1 MSATHTITTEITAA
15 EQTQWAEPEVAFHER
30 PMSRTRRAYQRG
42 MVTAEYA
49 VGILAAIA
57 LALVLLKVFR
67 DNRIFTVLLQ
77 QVTQLIGQIGKSIK
91 P

>member
-1 MSATHTITTEITAA
+1 MNTTPVTEVST
-15 EQTQWAEPEVAFHER
+15 EWAETVVPVAAPTR
-30 PMSRTRRAYQRG
+30 GDLRRARARHLAQRG

-57 LALVLLKVFR
+57 LALVLMQVFQH
-67 DNRIFTVLLQ
+67 DTFKTTLLR

-91 P
+91 